1 MLALLD
7 ADIIAYRC
15 AATANHDPEWV
26 ATSRCNALVEQILEE
41 VKADSYQLFLSG
53 PVNFRKKIYPAYK
66 ANRVQPPPV
75 HLLLCKQFLE
85 TKWGAVWTDGYEA
98 DDALGI
104 EACRHNKILA
114 TSIGPKQ
121 DNYEY
126 KTYFNSVICSIDK
139 DLKQIPGLHYNFV
152 KKEFDEV
159 SVEQGW
165 RSFYTQ
171 VLVGDASDNVKG
183 CPGIGKAKAPR
194 ILAGCETEQEMFN
207 AVRETYNDDDNM
219 FINGQLLYIL
229 REENVYWN
237 PEKFIEQDE
246 EAQLESTPE
255 TVEESIP
262 STEHGGTV

>member
-15 AATANHDPEWV
+15 AATAQFDPEWV
-26 ATSRCNALVEQILEE
+26 ATSRCNALVEQILQE
-41 VKADSYQLFLSG
+41 VKADQYRLYLSG

-75 HLLLCKQFLE
+75 HLAASKKFLVE
-85 TKWGAVWTDGYEA
+85 QWGAVWTDGYEA

-104 EACRHNKILA
+104 NQTKWPLDAPINYDYKGQFQ
-114 TSIGPKQ
+114 SI
-121 DNYEY
+121 
-126 KTYFNSVICSIDK
+126 ICSIDK

-159 SVEQGW
+159 SVEQGL

-171 VLVGDASDNVKG
+171 VLVGDPSDNVKG

-194 ILAGCETEQEMFN
+194 ILAGCSTEQEMFD
-207 AVRETYNDDDNM
+207 AVREAYNDDDFM
-219 FINGQLLYIL
+219 FINAQLLYIL
-229 REENVYWN
+229 QEENVYWN
-237 PEKFIEQDE
+237 PEKFIKQDE
-246 EAQLESTPE
+246 EAQSESMQETPE
-255 TVEESIP
+255 AITQSTV
-262 STEHGGTV
+262 HGGTP